1 MPLDMEAS
9 EQPPPPQKYQGNLDT
24 FWKLSHAKTKK
35 ARVEAAT
42 TILGGVK
49 KDNDDEGKEG
59 KYALR
64 RLLRGL
70 SSTNQNSRQGFF
82 ICLCEFLRQNEVTY
96 GEVMDCVK
104 TVLKVTGSKSEEAE
118 FLLAQL
124 LAHTALLRSEK
135 ASSFTDKVSSL
146 GEILTIGGQRSYLL
160 PAAVRLIVE
169 HYIDVP
175 EQQFGDVWGKIT
187 ENTKFGQTDLTIDT
201 LYLLFC
207 VHKSHPGVLDKQ
219 FATTN
224 WGEKKFINKKTL
236 EIFTGVIM
244 KSNQPFIAIQSHP
257 VLATLAEVA
266 AKSESTAKLWSFVS
280 SHLTE
285 STNKGLISFT
295 ILLEMVK
302 LAPEAAPALL
312 THHTLETG
320 LQMIKNNH
328 GEVVSAVL
336 KQLIDAAE
344 NNKVDRLD
352 VITKLLTAS
361 ITWDKDGRGTIA
373 GLLKGADKETV
384 KGVAAIY
391 KKCMFEGGRPGEKVW
406 SCQQLAKLVGSVAV
420 QEDIAW
426 RVETLQVLMSVS
438 LSSDA
443 GSVALSRDSRD
454 QLKDVF
460 YRGLDSRSKNLADS
474 RKVLV
479 ELIKHAD
486 TLVEGGKLVKPL
498 EETPY
503 GEWKEM
509 IAAVLKMEK
518 KLEEATDEKEIG
530 VFLILYSQMGLQ
542 LLSEPAAAIDVLT
555 ELKPVYAKFQA
566 KKKSPGG
573 SEPHWV
579 EVVVEILLSLLS
591 QNKHLLRKV
600 VSSVFTVICPHLT
613 LPALDSIL
621 AVINPGEGVDEED
634 GEESEGEDDEEEG
647 DDDEEE
653 EDDDEMEEDEEEV
666 EEDGD
671 DTDDEELVDAEHIAK
686 VRAALGDKADAE
698 GESEDDVDM
707 DDIPDDDLKSMDA
720 KLVEVFKVL
729 GGKKTGLEK
738 KKEKMD
744 KLAMMHFRLRA
755 LDLIE
760 VYLGHQPPV
769 AHVLHLIPGLVASL
783 EAGMRTQD
791 QETLN
796 NRLKV
801 VLRKVTNVRK
811 NCVGGGEVES
821 SQLLEVLKNL
831 ISIANGGSS
840 VVPALSQPLPIFS
853 QLCTLILRLA
863 LQAGVGVDEL
873 KKVYDEALGDFYL
886 KSQCVLPLAFF
897 QHAMAVDWDGAWS
910 LAAGLTESSFD
921 SKVRQFRKS
930 QSLGLLGGLYRCKA
944 VLEADR
950 MGKRKELMGKFVEG
964 ALAEMVGCE
973 EGAEIKAKFFCELFK
988 ALHAVK
994 IASDG
999 MDVKWEG
1006 ISQELEKFGQKIPN
1020 HKDLKRS
1027 YNKLCACLGV
1037 KAAKKEKS
1045 EVVNK
1050 VVKEQDGSKEENG
1063 ESVTSEKKKKKK
1075 KKKNKEAL
1083 KKAKEMK
1090 YEIATAESKENI
1102 PSFSGIV
1109 VNDNMNFAH
1118 EGEEAAKIKK
1128 VKKDKKKKVE
1138 AKESVVDSAFVT
1150 HTKKVEAK
1158 ESVVDSAFVTHTK
1171 KGKKD
1176 KTKK

>member
-1 MPLDMEAS
+1 MPLLDMETS
-9 EQPPPPQKYQGNLDT
+9 ESPAPPPPQKYQGNLDT

-49 KDNDDEGKEG
+49 KNNDDEGKEG
-59 KYALR
+59 KYALK

-82 ICLCEFLRQNEVTY
+82 ICFCEFLRQNDVTY
-96 GEVMDCVK
+96 GEVMESVK

-124 LAHTALLRSEK
+124 LTHTALLRSEK
-135 ASSFTDKVSSL
+135 ASSFTDKISSL
-146 GEILTIGGQRSYLL
+146 EEILTIGGQRSYLL

-169 HYIDVP
+169 HFVDVP
-175 EQQFGDVWGKIT
+175 EQEFGDVWGKIT

-207 VHKSHPGVLDKQ
+207 VHKSHPGVLDKE

-236 EIFTGVIM
+236 ELFTGVIM
-244 KSNQPFIAIQSHP
+244 KSNHPFIALQSHP
-257 VLATLAEVA
+257 VLATLVEA
-266 AKSESTAKLWSFVS
+266 AVKSESTAKLWSFVS
-280 SHLTE
+280 THLTE
-285 STNKGLISFT
+285 STNKGLLSFT
-295 ILLEMVK
+295 ILLEIVK
-302 LAPEAAPALL
+302 LAPETVPALL
-312 THHTLETG
+312 THHTLEAG
-320 LQMIKNNH
+320 MQMIKNNH
-328 GEVVSAVL
+328 GEVVLTVM
-336 KQLIDAAE
+336 KHLIEAAE
-344 NNKVDRLD
+344 KSKVDRLD

-361 ITWDKDGRGTIA
+361 VTWDKDGRGTIA
-373 GLLKGADKETV
+373 GLLKGADAETV
-384 KGVAAIY
+384 KSAAAIY
-391 KKCMFEGGRPGEKVW
+391 KKCLFEGGRPGEKVW

-420 QEDIAW
+420 QEDISW
-426 RVETLQVLMSVS
+426 RVEILQFLMSVS

-443 GSVALSRDSRD
+443 GGLALSRDSRD

-498 EETPY
+498 EETPLE
-503 GEWKEM
+503 EWKEM

-518 KLEEATDEKEIG
+518 SMEDTKDEKEIG

-542 LLSEPAAAIDVLT
+542 LLSEPAASIDVLT

-621 AVINPGEGVDEED
+621 AVLRATEEGVDEEE
-634 GEESEGEDDEEEG
+634 EESEGEDDEDE
-647 DDDEEE
+647 DDDEE
-653 EDDDEMEEDEEEV
+653 DEEDEEEEIEEDEEV

-671 DTDDEELVDAEHIAK
+671 DTDDEEVVDAEHVAK

-698 GESEDDVDM
+698 GESDDDVDM
-707 DDIPDDDLKSMDA
+707 DDIPDEDLKSMDA

-821 SQLLEVLKNL
+821 AQLLEVLKRL

-863 LQAGVGVDEL
+863 LQAEIGVEEI
-873 KKVYDEALGDFYL
+873 KKVYDDALGDFYL

-950 MGKRKELMGKFVEG
+950 MGKRKELTGKFVEG
-964 ALAEMVGCE
+964 ALAEMVGCG
-973 EGAEIKAKFFCELFK
+973 EGGEIKAKFFCELFK

-994 IASDG
+994 TASDG
-999 MDVKWEG
+999 MDVKWED

-1027 YNKLCACLGV
+1027 YNKLCASLGV

-1045 EVVNK
+1045 DVIK
-1050 VVKEQDGSKEENG
+1050 VVKEQDGPNEENG
-1063 ESVTSEKKKKKK
+1063 ESVSIEKKKKKK
-1075 KKKNKEAL
+1075 KKKKNNEAM

-1090 YEIATAESKENI
+1090 YEIATAEENSKENI

-1109 VNDNMNFAH
+1109 VTDNMNFAH
-1118 EGEEAAKIKK
+1118 EGEEVAKIKK
-1128 VKKDKKKKVE
+1128 AKKDKKKKSAE
-1138 AKESVVDSAFVT
+1138 KESVVDSAFVT
-1150 HTKKVEAK
+1150 Q
-1158 ESVVDSAFVTHTK
+1158 SK

-1176 KTKK
+1176 KIKK